1 MENYFQGS
9 FKDMVSFF
17 VKKNAVDLADIEQI
31 IKEIK
36 HKEDE

>member
-1 MENYFQGS
+1 
-9 FKDMVSFF
+9 MVSFF
-17 VKKNAVDLADIEQI
+17 VKKNDVDLADIEQI